1 MKFYLIFNHSGQ
13 NKTLLTGSY
22 FGIIKIQRMMVI
34 FMADVFNTVSG
45 NKMFELRQAVKEL
58 RERLKTEEDPDIVAE
73 IKKEIME
80 KETNYNILAE
90 RLKVQNRGI

>member
-1 MKFYLIFNHSGQ
+1 
-13 NKTLLTGSY
+13 
-22 FGIIKIQRMMVI
+22 
-34 FMADVFNTVSG
+34 MADVFNTG

-58 RERLKTEEDPDIVAE
+58 RERLKTEEDPDVVAE